1 MTTTPFVR
9 ALSTTGADDNTH
21 VLMPIV
27 NGDPFGKFGLAAKRL
42 WHRGA
47 VPLVIGACCFAL
59 ALGGEPAR
67 DWGSYDRAAI
77 GSGQVWRLITGNLV
91 HLGWAHLWP
100 NLLALLLIGGLLE
113 EFLNPLEWLAASIV
127 TGVAISA
134 GLYLFQPDTQW
145 YVGLSGVL
153 HGLVACGAVMMM
165 GARAAALGASLGVGL
180 ALKLVWEQVYGPVP
194 LTAASVGGAVVV
206 PAHLYGAIAGA
217 IAGLAFW
224 IVRRR
229 TARL

>member
-1 MTTTPFVR
+1 
-9 ALSTTGADDNTH
+9 
-21 VLMPIV
+21 MPIV
-27 NGDPFGKFGLAAKRL
+27 NDDPFGKFGLAAKRL

-47 VPLVIGACCFAL
+47 VPLVIGACCFVL
-59 ALGGEPAR
+59 ALGGAAAR
-67 DWGSYDRAAI
+67 DWGSYDRASI
-77 GSGQVWRLITGNLV
+77 ENGQIWRLITAHLV

-113 EFLNPLEWLAASIV
+113 EFLNPLEWLAASLV
-127 TGVAISA
+127 TGFAISA
-134 GLYLFQPDTQW
+134 GLYLFHPDTEW

-153 HGLVACGAVMMM
+153 HGLVACGVVMMIR
-165 GARAAALGASLGVGL
+165 ARAVGLGIGLCAGL
-180 ALKLVWEQVYGPVP
+180 ALKLLYEVVYGPVP

-217 IAGLAFW
+217 LAGIAFAAA
-224 IVRRR
+224 RRRAGPR

>member
-1 MTTTPFVR
+1 M
-9 ALSTTGADDNTH
+9 S
-21 VLMPIV
+21 IV
-27 NGDPFGKFGLAAKRL
+27 NEDPFGKFGLAKRL

-47 VPLVIGACCFAL
+47 VPLVIGACCFGL
-59 ALGGEPAR
+59 ALGGAAAR
-67 DWGSYDRAAI
+67 DWGSYDRAAVEN
-77 GSGQVWRLITGNLV
+77 GQVWRLLTAHLV

-113 EFLNPLEWLAASIV
+113 EFLDPAEWVVASLV
-127 TGVAISA
+127 TGFAISA
-134 GLYLFQPDTQW
+134 GLYLFHPDTLW

-153 HGLVACGAVMMM
+153 HGLVACGVVMMIR
-165 GARAAALGASLGVGL
+165 ARAVGLGVALGAGL
-180 ALKLVWEQVYGPVP
+180 ALKLLWEVVYGPVP

-217 IAGLAFW
+217 LAGVAFAAA
-224 IVRRR
+224 RPRAAPR